1 MNRDDLLNF
10 PRDGRDVPDRT
21 QVNEAGGCGRRL
33 LEHQR
38 QLEELL
44 RYRDDMA
51 SAASGGS
58 TSGQVVGPAE
68 RSALL
73 GRLNDAI
80 REKQTCLTRA
90 RRSGS

>member
-1 MNRDDLLNF
+1 MSLDDPLNI
-10 PRDGRDVPDRT
+10 PRDGQDVPRGVRAD
-21 QVNEAGGCGRRL
+21 QAGGCGRRL

-58 TSGQVVGPAE
+58 TTGHVAGPAE

-80 REKQTCLTRA
+80 REKQTCLMRA
-90 RRSGS
+90 RRPGS